1 MLRHIYIETVV
12 ECRFSYTYICIFI
25 PFDLGANMVGPT
37 FSVDMNKPL
46 AFQVGHL
53 GEAYDE
59 WVHQPIVAKE
69 SPRFFHNDFI
79 ERFTRTPWWV
89 VPLFW
94 LPIVWWL
101 VSSKNGSHLVVAGG
115 GVLLFSLLEYCLH
128 RFLFHF
134 KTTTYWGNTVH
145 YILHGCHHKHP
156 MDHLRLV
163 LPPPLAAL
171 FIITFWYITKL
182 FIAEPYLSALIGGE
196 LLGYIIYDCTHY
208 HLHHAKSFTPLLL
221 KKRYHMSHH
230 FRIHEK
236 GFGVTTTFWDWVFGT
251 LPSD

>member
-1 MLRHIYIETVV
+1 M
-12 ECRFSYTYICIFI
+12 
-25 PFDLGANMVGPT
+25 AGPA

-59 WVHQPIVAKE
+59 WVHRPIVAKE
-69 SPRFFHNDFI
+69 SPRFFQNDFV
-79 ERFTRTPWWV
+79 ERCTRTPWWV

-101 VSSKNGSHLVVAGG
+101 VSSSAKNGSHLAATVVAGA
-115 GVLLFSLLEYCLH
+115 GVLLFSLIEYCLH
-128 RFLFHF
+128 RFLLHF

-163 LPPPLAAL
+163 LPPPLSAL
-171 FIITFWYITKL
+171 YTIMFWYVMKL

-208 HLHHAKSFTPLLL
+208 HLHHAKPSTPLLL
-221 KKRYHMSHH
+221 KRYHMSHH
-230 FRIHEK
+230 FRIQEK

-251 LPSD
+251 LPSN